1 LTAAAPARQN
11 FGLVV
16 QWEFTML
23 AGTVKWFNDAKG
35 FGFIE
40 PEGGGADVFAHFSAV
55 KMDGFRTLKQGSR
68 VTYELVEGPKGCLA
82 QNIQPVDM
90 DIGVEAKTAG

>member
-1 LTAAAPARQN
+1 
-11 FGLVV
+11 
-16 QWEFTML
+16 ML

-68 VTYELVEGPKGCLA
+68 VTYELVEGPKGSLA
-82 QNIQPVDM
+82 QNIQPVDV
-90 DIGVEAKTAG
+90 DVDVKTAG

>member
-1 LTAAAPARQN
+1 MLT
-11 FGLVV
+11 
-16 QWEFTML
+16 
-23 AGTVKWFNDAKG
+23 GTVKWFNDAKG

-68 VTYELVEGPKGCLA
+68 VTYELVEGPKGSLA
-82 QNIQPVDM
+82 QNIQPVDVAV
-90 DIGVEAKTAG
+90 DAVAKTNG

>member
-1 LTAAAPARQN
+1 MP
-11 FGLVV
+11 
-16 QWEFTML
+16 

-55 KMDGFRTLKQGSR
+55 QMDGFRTLRQGSR
-68 VTYELVEGPKGCLA
+68 VTYEVVQGPKGDLA
-82 QNIQPVDM
+82 QNIQPQQD
-90 DIGVEAKTAG
+90 GAAAP